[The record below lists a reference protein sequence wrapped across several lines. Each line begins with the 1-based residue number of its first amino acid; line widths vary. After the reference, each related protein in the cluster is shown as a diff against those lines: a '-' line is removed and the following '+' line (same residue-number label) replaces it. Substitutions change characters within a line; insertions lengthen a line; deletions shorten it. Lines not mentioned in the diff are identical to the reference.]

1 MLDGKNILITGANGT
16 LGKAATQ
23 IAKGYGA
30 AVVELDIN
38 FTNKSISQFCI
49 DLTDLAA
56 VKTCLASQEK
66 IDAIFNIAGAFSMGN
81 SVAMTSEEE
90 WEHMNNVNVK
100 TMRNMVTATL
110 PQMIENRNGSIIN
123 IGANAAIQGQ
133 AMMGAY
139 ITAKNTVMRLTETIS
154 QEVRS
159 FDVNVNAILPS
170 IIDTPTNRIDMP
182 DADFNAWVS
191 PVSVAELMCFLASD
205 KAKDIHGAL
214 IPVVGLS

>member
-1 MLDGKNILITGANGT
+1 
-16 LGKAATQ
+16 
-23 IAKGYGA
+23 
-30 AVVELDIN
+30 
-38 FTNKSISQFCI
+38 
-49 DLTDLAA
+49 
-56 VKTCLASQEK
+56 
-66 IDAIFNIAGAFSMGN
+66 MGN

-182 DADFNAWVS
+182 DADFSAWVS

>member
-1 MLDGKNILITGANGT
+1 
-16 LGKAATQ
+16 
-23 IAKGYGA
+23 
-30 AVVELDIN
+30 
-38 FTNKSISQFCI
+38 
-49 DLTDLAA
+49 
-56 VKTCLASQEK
+56 
-66 IDAIFNIAGAFSMGN
+66 
-81 SVAMTSEEE
+81 
-90 WEHMNNVNVK
+90 MNNVNVK

>member
-30 AVVELDIN
+30 AVVELDID
-38 FTNKSISQFCI
+38 FTNKSISQFCV

-56 VKTCLASQEK
+56 VETCLASQGK

>member
-23 IAKGYGA
+23 IAKSYGA

-38 FTNKSISQFCI
+38 FINKSISQFCV
-49 DLTDLAA
+49 DLTDLVA
-56 VKTCLASQEK
+56 VKTCLASQDK

-81 SVAMTSEEE
+81 SVATTSEEE

-100 TMRNMVTATL
+100 TMRNIVTATL
-110 PQMIENRNGSIIN
+110 PQMIENRSGSIIN

-159 FDVNVNAILPS
+159 FEVNVNAILPS
-170 IIDTPTNRIDMP
+170 IIDTPANRIDMP